1 MKIIPCSN
9 NLQDIKN
16 VISSLITENENCAF
30 FSYIDGE
37 YGIRLHLY
45 YSLGKMFY
53 NEMKTMDIPVVAL
66 VFKGQTW
73 SVSECSDIV
82 IEVQSSYGFSHN
94 TELTE
99 KEYNDNKSNPS
110 WVPTGV
116 YTGSD
121 GWRQE
126 YFKGFHDAQYEKMID
141 DFNFSN
147 LFYTTH
153 CCGSKYTNPHMET
166 PVNGTGCLYKI
177 NNQNVILNNIV
188 NNYVEKYFT
197 INTLKQTNNSKD
209 YLLWIRNTNK
219 WPTRNTPQSIIDNIC
234 KFCIA
239 TKRKCY
245 VIQDLQET
253 IVPDNE
259 YIINYLR
266 SDNSNGLY
274 MKGSIHIDNIIE
286 LSKKC
291 GVYIGADSG
300 ASEIMATNINIPMKT
315 LGASSIYRN
324 VILPQRNITFD
335 NTDFDNL
342 KELLLIK

>member
-1 MKIIPCSN
+1 MKIIQCSN
-9 NLQDIKN
+9 NLQEIKTL
-16 VISSLITENENCAF
+16 ISSLLTENEKSAF

-37 YGIRLHLY
+37 YGIRLHVY

-53 NEMKTMDIPVVAL
+53 NEMKKIGIPVVAL

-99 KEYNDNKSNPS
+99 QEYNDNKINPS

-126 YFKGFHDAQYEKMID
+126 YFKGFHDNEYENMIGG
-141 DFNFSN
+141 FNFSN
-147 LFYTTH
+147 IFYTTH
-153 CCGSKYTNPHMET
+153 CDGSKYTNPHTET
-166 PVNGTGCLYKI
+166 LVDGEGFLYKV
-177 NNQNVILNNIV
+177 NDQNIILNNIR
-188 NNYVEKYFT
+188 NDYLGRYFT
-197 INTLKQTNNSKD
+197 TNTLKQTNKSRD

-219 WPTRNTPQSIIDNIC
+219 WPQRNTPQTLIDNIC

-253 IVPDNE
+253 PVPDNE

-266 SDNSNGLY
+266 SDDSNGLY

-300 ASEIMATNINIPMKT
+300 ASEIIAANINIPVK
-315 LGASSIYRN
+315 SIGCSPLQRE
-324 VILPQRNITFD
+324 VIIPQRQCMFD
-335 NTDFDNL
+335 NVYFCDL
-342 KELLLIK
+342 KELLVIK

>member
-1 MKIIPCSN
+1 MIKVIPCSN
-9 NLQDIKN
+9 NLQEIKTL
-16 VISSLITENENCAF
+16 ILSLLTENKKSAF

-37 YGIRLHLY
+37 YGIRLHVY

-53 NEMKTMDIPVVAL
+53 NEMKKMDIPVIAL
-66 VFKGQTW
+66 IFKGQTW

-94 TELTE
+94 TDLTE
-99 KEYNDNKSNPS
+99 QEYNDNKNNHS

-121 GWRQE
+121 GWKPQ
-126 YFKGFHDAQYEKMID
+126 YFKGFRDNEYENMID
-141 DFNFSN
+141 SFKFSN
-147 LFYTTH
+147 IFYTTH
-153 CCGSKYTNPHMET
+153 CDGSKYTNPYTET
-166 PVNGTGCLYKI
+166 IVDGEEGFLYKV
-177 NNQNVILNNIV
+177 NDQNIILNNIRPD
-188 NNYVEKYFT
+188 YVERYFT
-197 INTLKQTNNSKD
+197 TNTLKQTNKSRD

-219 WPTRNTPQSIIDNIC
+219 WPQRNTPQSLIDNIC

-253 IVPDNE
+253 PVPDNE

-266 SDNSNGLY
+266 SDDSNGLY

-300 ASEIMATNINIPMKT
+300 ASENY
-315 LGASSIYRN
+315 GS
-324 VILPQRNITFD
+324 
-335 NTDFDNL
+335 
-342 KELLLIK
+342 

>member
-1 MKIIPCSN
+1 
-9 NLQDIKN
+9 
-16 VISSLITENENCAF
+16 
-30 FSYIDGE
+30 
-37 YGIRLHLY
+37 
-45 YSLGKMFY
+45 
-53 NEMKTMDIPVVAL
+53 MD
-66 VFKGQTW
+66 T
-73 SVSECSDIV
+73 
-82 IEVQSSYGFSHN
+82 Y
-94 TELTE
+94 
-99 KEYNDNKSNPS
+99 
-110 WVPTGV
+110 
-116 YTGSD
+116 
-121 GWRQE
+121 
-126 YFKGFHDAQYEKMID
+126 
-141 DFNFSN
+141 
-147 LFYTTH
+147 
-153 CCGSKYTNPHMET
+153 
-166 PVNGTGCLYKI
+166 
-177 NNQNVILNNIV
+177 
-188 NNYVEKYFT
+188 
-197 INTLKQTNNSKD
+197 
-209 YLLWIRNTNK
+209 TNK